1 MRFSYSWLR
10 DYLETNETPER
21 IGEVLTDLGLEIESL
36 INPKTRLM
44 DLTVGEILSFDK
56 HPNADKLQVC
66 RVKTSDNTLNIICG
80 APNVKTGMKVVVAK
94 PGNFIPGLNITLKK
108 SEIRGVQSDGM
119 MCSEKELEISD
130 EHDGIIELPKDTEVG
145 TLYSS
150 LVDENKI
157 CFEIAIT
164 PNRPDALGVFGIARD
179 LAARGVG
186 VLKVAKHETFEED
199 FVSNQSIELDESVK
213 GKECPFFVGR
223 SLKNVRNG
231 ESPQWLKQRLKSI
244 GLKPISAL
252 VDITNYITFDRG
264 RPLHV
269 FDADKIIGNL
279 KVRKSVAGE
288 KFHAL
293 DEKIYNLEEGMT
305 VIVDD
310 KEIISLGGIIGGL
323 NSSVSSETKNVLLE
337 AAYFEPISI
346 ASTGRKLKINSD
358 ARYRFERGIDPS
370 FTIPGN
376 TIATKMILDICGGSA
391 SKLIIAGGDP
401 KPNKEV
407 FFNPQKVNDL
417 IGIKIN
423 FEDQKS
429 ILTSLG
435 FIVDDHKKKII
446 VKVPSWRPDIHGE
459 ADLVEEIARVSSL
472 ANLPSTPLYRD
483 APGVMKPIL
492 TRKQSREGVA
502 KRICASLGYVE
513 CVSYSFLDEFASR
526 KFNSG
531 KDEVLLS
538 NPISSEMT
546 NMRNSIVPGLIRII
560 ERNQARGSSDMALFE
575 LGQCFLS
582 NKVGDES
589 SEISGVLT
597 GNNYSNSLYKNTRI
611 YDVFDIKR
619 DLIELLNA
627 MGLGFEKLKMSR
639 DTPHFLHSGRSA
651 KLSLGSKCIA
661 IYGEISPLFLKDF
674 SIKGRVNCFT
684 VFLENIPISKNKK
697 ISRNPLIINTL
708 QAVERDFSFMVD
720 QRSEYENIKQAIF
733 SLKNDLIEQ
742 VTIFDVF
749 SGKEELETEK
759 KSLSVRVKIQP
770 KSSTLK
776 DHEIDKICKEIIGVV
791 GSKVGG
797 LLRG

>member
-1 MRFSYSWLR
+1 MRFSFSWLR
-10 DYLETNETPER
+10 DYLETSETPES
-21 IGEVLTDLGLEIESL
+21 IGEALTDLGLEIESL
-36 INPKTRLM
+36 INPKTRLI

-56 HPNADKLQVC
+56 HPNADKLKVC
-66 RVKTSDNTLNIICG
+66 RVKTSDNILNIICG
-80 APNVKTGMKVVVAK
+80 APNVKKGMKVVVAK
-94 PGNFIPGLNITLKK
+94 PGNFIPGLNMTLKK

-130 EHDGIIELPKDTEVG
+130 EHDGIIELPKWAEVG
-145 TLYSS
+145 MSYSS

-157 CFEIAIT
+157 FFEIAIT

-179 LAARGVG
+179 LAARGLG
-186 VLKVAKHETFEED
+186 VLKPAKHETFKED
-199 FVSNQSIELDESVK
+199 FVSNLNIELDESVK

-223 SLKNVRNG
+223 SIKNVTNA
-231 ESPQWLKQRLKSI
+231 ESPQWLKQRLESI

-269 FDADKIIGNL
+269 FDADKISGDL
-279 KVRKSVAGE
+279 RVRKSFAGE

-293 DEKIYNLEEGMT
+293 DEKIYDLDAGMT
-305 VIVDD
+305 VIVDE

-323 NSSVSSETKNVLLE
+323 NSSVSRETKNVLLE

-376 TIATKMILDICGGSA
+376 TIATKMILDICGGRA
-391 SKLIIAGGDP
+391 SKPIIAGVDP

-407 FFNPQKVNDL
+407 LFNPQKVNNL

-423 FEDQKS
+423 LEDQKS

-435 FIVDDHKKKII
+435 FIVDDKKEKII
-446 VKVPSWRPDIHGE
+446 VKVPSWRPDVHGE

-472 ANLPSTPLYRD
+472 ANLPSAPLYRD
-483 APGVMKPIL
+483 TPGVMKPIL

-502 KRICASLGYVE
+502 KRACASLGYVE
-513 CVSYSFLDEFASR
+513 CVSYSFLDEFASK

-546 NMRNSIVPGLIRII
+546 NMRNSIIPGLIRII

-589 SEISGVLT
+589 SEISGVLI
-597 GNNYSNSLYKNTRI
+597 GNNYSNSLYKNNRA
-611 YDVFDIKR
+611 YDVFDVKR
-619 DLIELLNA
+619 DLVELLKA
-627 MGLGFEKLKMSR
+627 MGLNFEKLKMSR

-651 KLSLGSKCIA
+651 KMSLGNKCIA

-674 SIKGRVNCFT
+674 SIRGRVNCFT
-684 VFLENIPISKNKK
+684 VFLENIPFSKNKK

-720 QRSEYENIKQAIF
+720 QRCEYENIKTAIF
-733 SLKNDLIEQ
+733 SIKNELIEK
-742 VTIFDVF
+742 VTIFDIF
-749 SGKEELETEK
+749 SGKKELETEK

-770 KSSTLK
+770 KTATLK
-776 DHEIDKICKEIIGVV
+776 DHEIDKISKEIISVV

-797 LLRG
+797 LLRE